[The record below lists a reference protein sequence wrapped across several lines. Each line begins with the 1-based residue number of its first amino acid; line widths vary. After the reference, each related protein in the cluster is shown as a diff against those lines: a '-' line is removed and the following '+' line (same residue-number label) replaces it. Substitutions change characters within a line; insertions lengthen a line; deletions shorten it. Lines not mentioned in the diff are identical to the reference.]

1 MELQIPERPGCNPMQ
16 EILEKLNRVRG
27 VGGCVVLSGD
37 GLPMASAL
45 RSGADED
52 SISAAVGGVVEQ
64 SGNLCRQLELGQ
76 PRATQVLTG
85 GQGGLLVIAAGNGW
99 LAIIMDPTANLALL
113 QLEVRPFAE
122 RIAQRLTL

>member
-1 MELQIPERPGCNPMQ
+1 MQ

-27 VGGCVVLSGD
+27 VGGSLVLSIE
-37 GLPMASAL
+37 GLPMASVLRAGSDENAL
-45 RSGADED
+45 A
-52 SISAAVGGVVEQ
+52 AAVGSVVEQ
-64 SGNLCRQLELGQ
+64 SSNLCKQLDLGAT
-76 PRATQVLTG
+76 RAAQVLTG
-85 GQGGLLVIAAGNGW
+85 GQGGLMVTSAGNGW